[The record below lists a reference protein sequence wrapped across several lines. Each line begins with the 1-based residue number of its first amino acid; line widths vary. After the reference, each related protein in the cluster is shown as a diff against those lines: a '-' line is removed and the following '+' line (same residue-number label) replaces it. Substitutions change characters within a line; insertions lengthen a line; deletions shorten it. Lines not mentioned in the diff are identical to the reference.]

1 MLTTC
6 RRTMMTAAAVSATSM
21 LPVMHLAGSE
31 ITYPEPACYALL
43 KFYNDQRRVF
53 GQVNA
58 ECPVGF
64 PIGHSAP
71 FGNWGV
77 VSNYGHASN
86 GTQFAGWKGVWYK
99 KQWNSCTVGHY
110 RPPDCRYYNAS
121 GCRTQAA
128 YPDNERIY
136 SATRWAMGLSDW
148 TCRRAA
154 GHVITISGLFMRLH
168 ELDWPD
174 DSELVTVLRYP
185 DVNVRMECRTS
196 SSCSGRSN
204 WYSPRA
210 RDSAVSA
217 NIRVVID
224 AR

>member
-1 MLTTC
+1 MRL
-6 RRTMMTAAAVSATSM
+6 RSGR
-21 LPVMHLAGSE
+21 E
-31 ITYPEPACYALL
+31 ACDA
-43 KFYNDQRRVF
+43 D
-53 GQVNA
+53 
-58 ECPVGF
+58 
-64 PIGHSAP
+64 
-71 FGNWGV
+71 NW
-77 VSNYGHASN
+77 
-86 GTQFAGWKGVWYK
+86 
-99 KQWNSCTVGHY
+99 
-110 RPPDCRYYNAS
+110 
-121 GCRTQAA
+121 
-128 YPDNERIY
+128 
-136 SATRWAMGLSDW
+136 TRQ
-148 TCRRAA
+148 RAA

-196 SSCSGRSN
+196 SSCSGSSN